1 MQEFGEKVDKVSGKV
16 NNIGNELTT
25 KLTVPVVG
33 LGTVAMTTGANL
45 EQAIDKYIA
54 TTEKST
60 EETEKYKKILTDIHD
75 SNFGEDYEDIANSM
89 AIVEQQMRGLDDAAD
104 LEKITKKAYY
114 LKDAFGSEI
123 NESVRAAK
131 MMMEQWGISADE
143 AFELI
148 NQGYQKGLDKN
159 GDFLDSINEY
169 SVHFRQIGLSA
180 TDMFDT
186 FKLGADSGA
195 FSIDKVGDAIKEMGI
210 RLKDGTAT
218 DVLKR
223 MKLDA
228 KELEKAFADGG
239 ERGSWAFGKI
249 VNGLES
255 IKDPLKQNQAGVTI
269 FGTMWEDLG
278 KDAVFAM
285 TKYGGNFDETLD
297 TMGKSMDDLY
307 SNSKNKVETSIRRI
321 KTISANLGSKLLP
334 ILNKILDKAEVFIDK
349 LDDLNDEEQENIIK
363 MGLMVAGAGPLIKV
377 LGTTTSAVGK
387 VSKEVGTFTQALS
400 VMKTGGESS
409 SKSVNALAKV
419 LTGLSGTAGIATLAI
434 TAWVGA
440 YAVGEAQAKER
451 QKHMTEEIEKL
462 DEQIQSRKELTEA
475 ITKERDATLSQM
487 SKVKDLVDELDG
499 LVDKNG
505 KVKDGYEDRAN
516 FILGELNKSLGTE
529 YKMTDGIIGKYKDLK
544 KSVEDLIRT
553 KQINAI
559 LESEEALYN
568 EGIESKAEAY
578 ESVAKA
584 QKNVNNL
591 QKKISDWEER
601 NGKIDDSTKGKLIR
615 GLTVTTKSHTE
626 LNNLRA
632 DLQVAQDELSKAEG
646 NYKQKINN
654 INTYTRDATILL
666 GDDVEAQKKL
676 LQEKTI
682 AHKDSSEDIAESTK
696 LTIDNYLFDLNEYKK
711 SREEA
716 LKVQDNTSAQY
727 YQKQIENN
735 EKLLQEQAKH
745 LAEMTSTTEEMTPMQ
760 IEAWKKLATGSYDT
774 YKEQI
779 SKMSPTMQEKLQDI
793 TGVVINDTTVENA
806 AGQLGKDVVSK
817 LDQFMQ
823 AAKTAGENFVLGA
836 KKGIENQ
843 GLQKGML
850 TAVSILGSKMVS
862 RFNASLDEHSPSKLT
877 EDSGENFVL
886 GAKRGVKNKEKDMYK
901 TIESLG
907 KNLVSK
913 FDDNMILKYSQIEK
927 MQKLQG
933 SLKST
938 MIDST
943 KTIFTTPQIAF
954 NVQEL
959 DKARLEQCFQY
970 INKKFGTMY

>member
-1 MQEFGEKVDKVSGKV
+1 MEEFGEKVDKVSGKV

-25 KLTVPVVG
+25 KLTAPIVG

-60 EETEKYKKILTDIHD
+60 EETEKYKKILTNIHD

-123 NESVRAAK
+123 SESVRAAK

-218 DVLKR
+218 DVLKS

-239 ERGSWAFGKI
+239 EKGSWAFGEI
-249 VNGLES
+249 VNGLER
-255 IKDPLKQNQAGVTI
+255 IKDPLEQNQAGVTI

-363 MGLMVAGAGPLIKV
+363 MGLMIASAGPLIKI
-377 LGTTTSAVGK
+377 LGTTTSAVGT
-387 VSKEVGTFTQALS
+387 VSKGVGIFTQALS
-400 VMKTGGESS
+400 VMRTGGESS
-409 SKSVNALAKV
+409 SKSVNTLAKTLSS
-419 LTGLSGTAGIATLAI
+419 LTSPVGLATIEVTAL
-434 TAWVGA
+434 TAA
-440 YAVGEAQAKER
+440 YAAFIYKQYESSRNAKKIRENTEKEIQSQKELMKTYDDSRNATIAQMNNVDKLAKELEQLVNENGKVKKGYEDRVDFILNQLNSALGTEFKRTGELVDKYSDLKKEINDLVRTKKAQAILEA
-451 QKHMTEEIEKL
+451 EEGKYN
-462 DEQIQSRKELTEA
+462 EA
-475 ITKERDATLSQM
+475 ITKKAETYSRILDTQNKLKDAKEKLKEAEEEYQKVGHTGMYFYDSWM
-487 SKVKDLVDELDG
+487 ISKVDNARKAVNELQKSYDAEKNMYDDYLQAIRQHENDQIIMESGTTEQVNEMIMRRTTSYSNATDDIASSIQQQIANQLYDLQQ
-499 LVDKNG
+499 
-505 KVKDGYEDRAN
+505 
-516 FILGELNKSLGTE
+516 
-529 YKMTDGIIGKYKDLK
+529 
-544 KSVEDLIRT
+544 T
-553 KQINAI
+553 KTYLQESINAND
-559 LESEEALYN
+559 EA
-568 EGIESKAEAY
+568 
-578 ESVAKA
+578 AKKECEI
-584 QKNVNNL
+584 QKNSQELQLKNL
-591 QKKISDWEER
+591 
-601 NGKIDDSTKGKLIR
+601 
-615 GLTVTTKSHTE
+615 
-626 LNNLRA
+626 
-632 DLQVAQDELSKAEG
+632 
-646 NYKQKINN
+646 
-654 INTYTRDATILL
+654 
-666 GDDVEAQKKL
+666 
-676 LQEKTI
+676 
-682 AHKDSSEDIAESTK
+682 
-696 LTIDNYLFDLNEYKK
+696 IDNLTK
-711 SREEA
+711 
-716 LKVQDNTSAQY
+716 
-727 YQKQIENN
+727 
-735 EKLLQEQAKH
+735 
-745 LAEMTSTTEEMTPMQ
+745 MTSTTEEMTPAQ
-760 IEAWKKLATGSYDT
+760 IEAWKQLAIGSYEI
-774 YKEQI
+774 YKEKVSEMPPETRKRI
-779 SKMSPTMQEKLQDI
+779 EEI
-793 TGVVINDTTVENA
+793 TGVLTDDTTVENA
-806 AGQLGKDVVSK
+806 ARQLGEDTVSK
-817 LDQFMQ
+817 LDQSMQ

-843 GLQKGML
+843 GLQNGVL
-850 TAVSILGSKMVS
+850 TAVSTLGSKMVS

-913 FDDNMILKYSQIEK
+913 FDENMILKYSQIEK

-933 SLKST
+933 SLKSI

-943 KTIFTTPQIAF
+943 KTIFTTPQIVF

-959 DKARLEQCFQY
+959 DKDRLEQCFKY
-970 INKKFGTMY
+970 VNKKFGTMY

>member
-25 KLTVPVVG
+25 KLTVPVIG

-218 DVLKR
+218 DVLKS

-239 ERGSWAFGKI
+239 ERGSWAFGEI

-387 VSKEVGTFTQALS
+387 VSKGVGTFTQALS

-409 SKSVNALAKV
+409 SKSVSLLAKV
-419 LTGLSGTAGIATLAI
+419 LTGLSGTAGAVTLGIGALGVSIGALVTYYKDATK
-434 TAWVGA
+434 
-440 YAVGEAQAKER
+440 EAENLKKSTEKSLKSYDDFSDSINRNLQAKLNDIDR
-451 QKHMTEEIEKL
+451 SKI
-462 DEQIQSRKELTEA
+462 
-475 ITKERDATLSQM
+475 LSQELE
-487 SKVKDLVDELDG
+487 KIVDE
-499 LVDKNG
+499 NG
-505 KVKDGYEDRAN
+505 KIKDGYEARAKVIVN
-516 FILGELNKSLGTE
+516 ELSESLGKEITI
-529 YKMTDGIIGKYKDLK
+529 TNNVIDKYKDLQKEIDNLILK
-544 KSVEDLIRT
+544 KKGE
-553 KQINAI
+553 AI
-559 LESEEALYN
+559 LSANEEKYTKAIDNRTQKTQELLDIQEQLNAEQEKLKKLNESLRKDKSGNIAKTTRIEIDISAAEKNLENLRNSYN
-568 EGIESKAEAY
+568 NTKKEVENYTKDINEYNYASQLVTTNTTESLTELIDSIGKTY
-578 ESVAKA
+578 E
-584 QKNVNNL
+584 KNGETVSTSYKRQL
-591 QKKISDWEER
+591 QEQQTYLKISQELQNKALESH
-601 NGKIDDSTKGKLIR
+601 N
-615 GLTVTTKSHTE
+615 TT
-626 LNNLRA
+626 
-632 DLQVAQDELSKAEG
+632 
-646 NYKQKINN
+646 
-654 INTYTRDATILL
+654 
-666 GDDVEAQKKL
+666 EA
-676 LQEKTI
+676 EKT
-682 AHKDSSEDIAESTK
+682 K
-696 LTIDNYLFDLNEYKK
+696 
-711 SREEA
+711 
-716 LKVQDNTSAQY
+716 
-727 YQKQIENN
+727 KQIEETNTRIGNLIEELKNN
-735 EKLLQEQAKH
+735 TALIGDN
-745 LAEMTSTTEEMTPMQ
+745 SPD
-760 IEAWKKLATGSYDT
+760 IIDAWKQLATDSYEI
-774 YKEQI
+774 YKEKVSEMPPETRKKI
-779 SKMSPTMQEKLQDI
+779 EEI
-793 TGVVINDTTVENA
+793 TGVVTNDSTVENA
-806 AGQLGKDVVSK
+806 TEQLGKDAVSK
-817 LDQFMQ
+817 LDKSMQ

-836 KKGIENQ
+836 KQGIENQ
-843 GLQKGML
+843 GLQNGVLK
-850 TAVSILGSKMVS
+850 AVGTLGSKMVS

-907 KNLVSK
+907 NNLVSK
-913 FDDNMILKYSQIEK
+913 FDENMILKYSQIEK

-933 SLKST
+933 GLKST

-943 KTIFTTPQIAF
+943 KTIFTTPQIVF

>member
-1 MQEFGEKVDKVSGKV
+1 MEEFGEKVDKVSGKV

-25 KLTVPVVG
+25 KLTAPIVG

-60 EETEKYKKILTDIHD
+60 EETEKYKKILTNIHD

-123 NESVRAAK
+123 SESVRAAK

-218 DVLKR
+218 DVLKS

-239 ERGSWAFGKI
+239 EKGSWAFGEI
-249 VNGLES
+249 VNGLER
-255 IKDPLKQNQAGVTI
+255 IKDPLEQNQAGVTI

-363 MGLMVAGAGPLIKV
+363 MGLMIASAGPLIKI
-377 LGTTTSAVGK
+377 LGTTTSAVGT
-387 VSKEVGTFTQALS
+387 VSKGVGIFTQALS
-400 VMKTGGESS
+400 VMRTGGESS
-409 SKSVNALAKV
+409 SKSVNTFAKTLSSLTSPVGLATIGVTALTAAYAAFIYKQYESSRNAKKIRENTEKEIQSQKELMKTYDDSRNATIAQMNNVDKLAKELEQLV
-419 LTGLSGTAGIATLAI
+419 NENGKVKKGYEDRVDFILNQLNSALGTEFKRTGELVDKYSDLKKEINDLVRTKK
-434 TAWVGA
+434 
-440 YAVGEAQAKER
+440 AQAILEA
-451 QKHMTEEIEKL
+451 EEGKYN
-462 DEQIQSRKELTEA
+462 EA
-475 ITKERDATLSQM
+475 ITKKAETYSRILDIQNKLKDAKEKLKEAEEEYQKVGHTGMYFYDSWM
-487 SKVKDLVDELDG
+487 ISKVDNARKTVNELQKSCDAEKNMYDDYLQAIRQYENDQITMESGTTEQVNEMIMRRTTSYSNATDDIASSIQQQIANQLYDLQQ
-499 LVDKNG
+499 
-505 KVKDGYEDRAN
+505 
-516 FILGELNKSLGTE
+516 
-529 YKMTDGIIGKYKDLK
+529 
-544 KSVEDLIRT
+544 T
-553 KQINAI
+553 KTYLQESINAND
-559 LESEEALYN
+559 EA
-568 EGIESKAEAY
+568 
-578 ESVAKA
+578 AKKECEI
-584 QKNVNNL
+584 QKNSQELQLKNL
-591 QKKISDWEER
+591 
-601 NGKIDDSTKGKLIR
+601 
-615 GLTVTTKSHTE
+615 
-626 LNNLRA
+626 
-632 DLQVAQDELSKAEG
+632 
-646 NYKQKINN
+646 
-654 INTYTRDATILL
+654 
-666 GDDVEAQKKL
+666 
-676 LQEKTI
+676 
-682 AHKDSSEDIAESTK
+682 
-696 LTIDNYLFDLNEYKK
+696 IDNLTK
-711 SREEA
+711 
-716 LKVQDNTSAQY
+716 
-727 YQKQIENN
+727 
-735 EKLLQEQAKH
+735 
-745 LAEMTSTTEEMTPMQ
+745 MTSTTEEMTPAQ
-760 IEAWKKLATGSYDT
+760 IEAWKQLAIGSYEI
-774 YKEQI
+774 YKEKVSEMPPETRKRI
-779 SKMSPTMQEKLQDI
+779 EEI
-793 TGVVINDTTVENA
+793 TGVLTDDTTVENA
-806 AGQLGKDVVSK
+806 ARQLGEDTVSK
-817 LDQFMQ
+817 LDQSMQ

-843 GLQKGML
+843 GLQNGVL
-850 TAVSILGSKMVS
+850 TAVSTLGSKMVS

-913 FDDNMILKYSQIEK
+913 FDENMILKYSQIEK

-933 SLKST
+933 SLKSI

-943 KTIFTTPQIAF
+943 KTIFTTPQIVF

-959 DKARLEQCFQY
+959 DKDRLEQCFKY
-970 INKKFGTMY
+970 VNKKFGTMY

>member
-25 KLTVPVVG
+25 KLTVPVIG

-159 GDFLDSINEY
+159 GDLLDSINEY

-218 DVLKR
+218 DVLKS

-239 ERGSWAFGKI
+239 ERGSWAFGEI

-297 TMGKSMDDLY
+297 TMGKSIDDLY

-377 LGTTTSAVGK
+377 LGTTTSAVGT
-387 VSKEVGTFTQALS
+387 VSKGVGTFTQALS

-409 SKSVNALAKV
+409 SKSVNTLAKV
-419 LTGLSGTAGIATLAI
+419 LSSLTSPVGLATIGVTAL
-434 TAWVGA
+434 TAA
-440 YAVGEAQAKER
+440 YAAFIYKQYESSRNAEKIRENTEKEIQSQKELMKTYDESKNATIAQMNNVDKLAKE
-451 QKHMTEEIEKL
+451 L
-462 DEQIQSRKELTEA
+462 EQ
-475 ITKERDATLSQM
+475 
-487 SKVKDLVDELDG
+487 LVDE
-499 LVDKNG
+499 NG
-505 KVKDGYEDRAN
+505 KVKKGYEDRVD
-516 FILGELNKSLGTE
+516 FILNQLNSALGTE
-529 YKMTDGIIGKYKDLK
+529 FKRTGDLVNKYSDLK
-544 KSVEDLIRT
+544 KEINDLVRT
-553 KQINAI
+553 KKAQAI
-559 LESEEALYN
+559 LESEEGKYN
-568 EGIESKAEAY
+568 EAITKKADTYSKMLDYQNKLKDAQEKLTKAEEEYQKVGHTGMYFYDSWMISKVDNAKKTVEELQKSYDSEKNMYNDYLQVIRQY
-578 ESVAKA
+578 ENDQITMESGTTEQVNEMIMRRTTSYNNATDDIASSIQQQIANQLYDLQQTKTYLQESIDA
-584 QKNVNNL
+584 NDEASKKECEIQKNSQELQLKNL
-591 QKKISDWEER
+591 V
-601 NGKIDDSTKGKLIR
+601 DSLMKMI
-615 GLTVTTKSHTE
+615 
-626 LNNLRA
+626 
-632 DLQVAQDELSKAEG
+632 
-646 NYKQKINN
+646 
-654 INTYTRDATILL
+654 
-666 GDDVEAQKKL
+666 
-676 LQEKTI
+676 
-682 AHKDSSEDIAESTK
+682 
-696 LTIDNYLFDLNEYKK
+696 
-711 SREEA
+711 
-716 LKVQDNTSAQY
+716 
-727 YQKQIENN
+727 
-735 EKLLQEQAKH
+735 
-745 LAEMTSTTEEMTPMQ
+745 STTEEMTPAQ
-760 IEAWKKLATGSYDT
+760 IEAWKQLATGSYEI
-774 YKEQI
+774 YKEKVSDMPEPI
-779 SKMSPTMQEKLQDI
+779 RKKIEEI
-793 TGVVINDTTVENA
+793 TGVLTDDTTVENA
-806 AGQLGKDVVSK
+806 AGQLGKDAVSK
-817 LDQFMQ
+817 LDKSMQ

-836 KKGIENQ
+836 KQGIENQ
-843 GLQKGML
+843 GLQNGVL
-850 TAVSILGSKMVS
+850 RAVSTLGSKMVS

-907 KNLVSK
+907 KNMVSK
-913 FDDNMILKYSQIEK
+913 FDENMILKYSQIEK

-933 SLKST
+933 SFKST

-943 KTIFTTPQIAF
+943 KTIFTTPQIIF

-959 DKARLEQCFQY
+959 DEARLEQCFQY

>member
-1 MQEFGEKVDKVSGKV
+1 MQELGEKVDKVSGKV
-16 NNIGNELTT
+16 NNVGNELTT
-25 KLTVPVVG
+25 KLTVPIVG
-33 LGTVAMTTGANL
+33 LGTVAMTTGVNL

-89 AIVEQQMRGLDDAAD
+89 AIVEQQMRGLDDATD

-114 LKDAFGSEI
+114 LKDAFGPEI
-123 NESVRAAK
+123 SESVRAAK

-169 SVHFRQIGLSA
+169 SVHFRQIGLNA

-218 DVLKR
+218 DVLKS

-249 VNGLES
+249 VNGLEN

-349 LDDLNDEEQENIIK
+349 LDNLNDEEQENIIK
-363 MGLMVAGAGPLIKV
+363 IGLMVASVGPLIKV
-377 LGTTTSAVGK
+377 LGTTTSAVGT
-387 VSKEVGTFTQALS
+387 VSKGVGTFTQALS
-400 VMKTGGESS
+400 VMRTGGESS
-409 SKSVNALAKV
+409 SKSVNTLAKT
-419 LTGLSGTAGIATLAI
+419 LSTLTSPTGLATIGVTAL
-434 TAWVGA
+434 TAA
-440 YAVGEAQAKER
+440 YAAFIYKQYESSRNAEKIRENTEKEIQSQKELMQTYDESKNATITQMNNVDKLAKE
-451 QKHMTEEIEKL
+451 L
-462 DEQIQSRKELTEA
+462 EQ
-475 ITKERDATLSQM
+475 
-487 SKVKDLVDELDG
+487 LVDE
-499 LVDKNG
+499 NG
-505 KVKDGYEDRAN
+505 KVKKGYEDRVD
-516 FILGELNKSLGTE
+516 FILNQLNSALGTE
-529 YKMTDGIIGKYKDLK
+529 FERTGDLVNKYSDLK
-544 KSVEDLIRT
+544 KEINDLVRI
-553 KQINAI
+553 KKAQAI
-559 LESEEALYN
+559 LESEEGKYN
-568 EGIESKAEAY
+568 EAITKKADTYSKMLDYQNKLKDAKEKLTKAEEEYQKVGHTGMYFYDSWMISKVDNAKKAVEELQKSYDTEKNMYNDYLQVIRQY
-578 ESVAKA
+578 ENDQITMESGTAEQVNEMIMRRTTSYSNATDDIASSIQRQIANQLYDLQQTKTYLQESIDANDVAAKKECEI
-584 QKNVNNL
+584 QKNSQELQLKNL
-591 QKKISDWEER
+591 V
-601 NGKIDDSTKGKLIR
+601 DSLTK
-615 GLTVTTKSHTE
+615 
-626 LNNLRA
+626 
-632 DLQVAQDELSKAEG
+632 
-646 NYKQKINN
+646 
-654 INTYTRDATILL
+654 
-666 GDDVEAQKKL
+666 
-676 LQEKTI
+676 
-682 AHKDSSEDIAESTK
+682 
-696 LTIDNYLFDLNEYKK
+696 
-711 SREEA
+711 
-716 LKVQDNTSAQY
+716 
-727 YQKQIENN
+727 
-735 EKLLQEQAKH
+735 
-745 LAEMTSTTEEMTPMQ
+745 MTSTTEEMTPAQ
-760 IEAWKKLATGSYDT
+760 IEAWKQLATGSYEI
-774 YKEQI
+774 YKEKVSQMPPETRKKI
-779 SKMSPTMQEKLQDI
+779 EEI
-793 TGVVINDTTVENA
+793 TGVVTNDYTVENA
-806 AGQLGKDVVSK
+806 TEQLGKDAVSK
-817 LDQFMQ
+817 LDKSMQ

-843 GLQKGML
+843 GLQNGVL
-850 TAVSILGSKMVS
+850 RAIGTLGSKMVS

-943 KTIFTTPQIAF
+943 KTIFTTPQIVF